1 MIPSPYRFGHVL
13 PFVLIPFFTLAAMA
27 VFQWLKHIFLPDM
40 TIWGFHIDTI
50 VIVTAVVTAGGV
62 AAIRYL
68 EARSLLAH
76 IVESSDDAIVGITL
90 DGNVS
95 SWNRGAE
102 KVYGYPAGEVV
113 GKPASILLTSGAPEE
128 VSNILDCIRRGERVD
143 RYETALIRK
152 DGRKVHV
159 SLSVSPILNAAGK
172 IIGVSSIARDITKRK
187 KAEEELRKTN
197 IYLENILE
205 NSPDAIGIVDKQGK
219 FVKWNKMAAKLY
231 GYSFEDLS
239 GKSEL

>member
-1 MIPSPYRFGHVL
+1 MLRPEGL
-13 PFVLIPFFTLAAMA
+13 PRC
-27 VFQWLKHIFLPDM
+27 
-40 TIWGFHIDTI
+40 
-50 VIVTAVVTAGGV
+50 
-62 AAIRYL
+62 RYL

-187 KAEEELRKTN
+187 KAEEELKQTN
-197 IYLENILE
+197 IYLENVLE
-205 NSPDAIGIVDKQGK
+205 NSPDAIGIVDKHGK
-219 FVKWNKMAAKLY
+219 FIKWNKMAAELY
-231 GYSFEDLS
+231 GYSFEELRGKASFGLYADRDELGIMLKDLRRQGS
-239 GKSEL
+239 VKKREMLMNKKGRQCRPI